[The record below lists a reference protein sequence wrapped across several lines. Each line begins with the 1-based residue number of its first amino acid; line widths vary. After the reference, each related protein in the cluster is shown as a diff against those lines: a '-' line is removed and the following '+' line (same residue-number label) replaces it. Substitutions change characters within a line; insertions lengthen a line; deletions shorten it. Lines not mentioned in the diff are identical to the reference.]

1 MDTHVQRQVEHPME
15 ARGLQWSC
23 ERRVS
28 LLVVLGKEGIKY
40 KLELVRGLGIL
51 WGLKGC
57 IRP

>member
-23 ERRVS
+23 ERRIS
-28 LLVVLGKEGIKY
+28 LLVVLG

-57 IRP
+57 IPP